1 MNEEKS
7 LKERTAKGLIWGGLS
22 NGVMQLLSAMFGLI
36 LMNRLDAED
45 YGKFAA
51 LNIFAALAS
60 ALQESGFV
68 AALCNKKE
76 PTHEEYNAVFWFN
89 ILVST
94 TLYVIL
100 WFCAPLIADFY
111 HDPDYVVLSRVVF
124 LGFLFSGIGTA
135 QRAYLF
141 GHLMVKETSICNI
154 CGILISGTIGV
165 TLACN

>member
-89 ILVST
+89 ISVSLL
-94 TLYVIL
+94 LYIL
-100 WFCAPLIADFY
+100 LFLCAPLIAYFFHEPILTD
-111 HDPDYVVLSRVVF
+111 LSR
-124 LGFLFSGIGTA
+124 
-135 QRAYLF
+135 Y
-141 GHLMVKETSICNI
+141 
-154 CGILISGTIGV
+154 
-165 TLACN
+165 